1 MIMGDVIGYYT
12 NSIIEVNRVYKSDNS
27 GITEDSRIKIQENGA
42 TELTNEGTIV
52 YTIRSKGLS

>member
-1 MIMGDVIGYYT
+1 MGDVIGYYT